1 MGYASKDIRNILVA
15 GHAGCG
21 KTTLTEALLYM
32 SGASERMGRVEDGT
46 TASDF
51 DPEEIRRKASLN
63 SSVVPVEY
71 EGIKYN
77 LIDAPGLFDF
87 ETGAAEGI
95 MAAESVLICVSGRS
109 GVTVG
114 AEKAYQLALKNN
126 KARMIFV
133 TKTDLE
139 NADYFKILEQMKIKF
154 GPSVCPC
161 VVPVRLDDGTVAYIN
176 LFSQKAFKYE
186 GGKQIQIDVPGL
198 FDFETGAAEG
208 IMAAES
214 VLICVSG
221 RSGVTVGA
229 EKAYQLAL
237 KHNKA
242 RMVFVTKAD
251 LENADYFKILE
262 QMKIKFGPSVCPCV
276 VPVRLDDGTVAYIN
290 LFSQKAFKYEGGKQV
305 QIDLPDIGHR
315 FEGLIQAM
323 SEAIA
328 ETDEALME
336 KFFEGEAF
344 TTEEIV
350 QGMAAGVRS
359 GQITPVFCGSAVNGQ
374 ALDMLIYNMNVLLPG
389 ADTASAVG
397 ESGGEPV
404 EITADPAAP
413 LCAYVFKT
421 VADPFVGKLS
431 FIKVLSGKLTATSNA
446 VNARTGQP
454 ERLGKTL
461 TVCGKKQTDTPEI
474 AAGDIGA
481 VAKLATAKTGD
492 TLCDPARVVALP
504 APAYPTGCY
513 RMAVK
518 VAKKGD
524 EGKVSGALARL
535 IEEDPAITFVVDPE
549 TKQQIISGLGT
560 QHLEVALAKL
570 KNKFG
575 VEITLENP
583 RVPYRESIRKSCKAQ
598 GRHKK
603 QTGGH
608 GQFGDV
614 WIQFEPIE
622 GEGIEFAENVFG
634 GSVPK
639 NFFPAVEKG
648 VRQAA
653 EHGVLAGYPMVGMKA
668 TLLDGSYHPVD
679 SSEMAFIMAAKLA
692 YKAAI
697 PEAGPVLLEPI
708 GALKAHV
715 PADNT
720 GDIMGEVTKRRG
732 RVLGMN
738 PDDDGLQVVEAE
750 VPMAEMQDFTTF
762 LRQLTQGRGYYTFE
776 FVRYETLPQMLESK
790 VIEKAKALGNFAD
803 ED

>member
-1 MGYASKDIRNILVA
+1 MEYASKDIRNILVA

-21 KTTLTEALLYM
+21 KTTLVEALLYM
-32 SGASERMGRVEDGT
+32 SGATERMGRVEDGT

-51 DPEEIRRKASLN
+51 DPEEAKRKASLN
-63 SSVVPVEY
+63 SSVVPVELD
-71 EGIKYN
+71 GIKYN
-77 LIDAPGLFDF
+77 LIDVPGLFDF
-87 ETGAAEGI
+87 ESGACEGVR
-95 MAAESVLICVSGRS
+95 AAESVLICVSGRS

-114 AEKAYQLALKNN
+114 AEKAYALALKNN
-126 KARMIFV
+126 KARMVFV
-133 TKTDLE
+133 TKSDLE
-139 NADYFKILEQMKIKF
+139 NADYFKILEQLKIKF
-154 GPSVCPC
+154 GPSICPC
-161 VVPVRLDDGTVAYIN
+161 VVPTRLDDGTNV
-176 LFSQKAFKYE
+176 
-186 GGKQIQIDVPGL
+186 
-198 FDFETGAAEG
+198 
-208 IMAAES
+208 
-214 VLICVSG
+214 
-221 RSGVTVGA
+221 
-229 EKAYQLAL
+229 
-237 KHNKA
+237 
-242 RMVFVTKAD
+242 
-251 LENADYFKILE
+251 
-262 QMKIKFGPSVCPCV
+262 
-276 VPVRLDDGTVAYIN
+276 YIN

-305 QIDLPDIGHR
+305 QVDLPDIGHR

-323 SEAIA
+323 NEAIA

-350 QGMAAGVRS
+350 AGMAAGVRT
-359 GQITPVFCGSAVNGQ
+359 GQITPVFCGSAVNMQ
-374 ALDMLIYNMNVLLPG
+374 ALDMLVYNLKELLPG
-389 ADTASAVG
+389 ADSAVQVAEDKDG
-397 ESGGEPV
+397 NPV
-404 EITADPAAP
+404 EIAADDTAPT
-413 LCAYVFKT
+413 CAYVFKT

-431 FIKVLSGKLTATSNA
+431 FIKVLAGKLSATSNV

-461 TVCGKKQTDTPEI
+461 TICGKRQTDTAAI
-474 AAGDIGA
+474 TAGDIGA

-492 TLCDPARVVALP
+492 TLCDPARVVSLAAPEYP
-504 APAYPTGCY
+504 AACY

-535 IEEDPAITFVVDPE
+535 MEEDPAITFTVDPE
-549 TKQQIISGLGT
+549 TKQQVIAGLGT
-560 QHLEVALAKL
+560 QHLEVAVAKL

-575 VEITLENP
+575 VEITLEAP
-583 RVPYRESIRKSCKAQ
+583 RVPYRESIRKTCKAQ

-614 WIQFEPIE
+614 WIQFEPCE
-622 GEGIEFAENVFG
+622 GDDIIFEEKVFG

-653 EHGVLAGYPMVGMKA
+653 THGVLAGYPMVGLKA

-697 PEAGPVLLEPI
+697 PEASPVLLEPI
-708 GALKAHV
+708 GTLQAHV
-715 PADNT
+715 PAENT

-732 RVLGMN
+732 RVLGMS
-738 PDDDGLQVVEAE
+738 PDEEGGQMVDAE

-762 LRQLTQGRGYYTFE
+762 LRQLTQGRGHYTFE
-776 FVRYETLPQMLESK
+776 FVRYETLPQMLEGK
-790 VIEKAKALGNFAD
+790 VIEQAKALGNMN
-803 ED
+803 EDDA

>member
-133 TKTDLE
+133 TK
-139 NADYFKILEQMKIKF
+139 
-154 GPSVCPC
+154 
-161 VVPVRLDDGTVAYIN
+161 
-176 LFSQKAFKYE
+176 
-186 GGKQIQIDVPGL
+186 
-198 FDFETGAAEG
+198 
-208 IMAAES
+208 
-214 VLICVSG
+214 
-221 RSGVTVGA
+221 
-229 EKAYQLAL
+229 
-237 KHNKA
+237 
-242 RMVFVTKAD
+242 AD

-350 QGMAAGVRS
+350 QGMASGVRS
-359 GQITPVFCGSAVNGQ
+359 GQITPVFCGSAVNAQ
-374 ALDMLIYNMNVLLPG
+374 ALDMLLYNMNVLLPG

-431 FIKVLSGKLTATSNA
+431 FIKVLSGRLTATSNA

-492 TLCDPARVVALP
+492 TLCDAKRVISYKPTEFP
-504 APAYPTGCY
+504 APCLS
-513 RMAVK
+513 MAIVLK
-518 VAKKGD
+518 GKGD
-524 EGKVSGALARL
+524 EAKIAGAMQRL
-535 IEEDPAITFVVDPE
+535 IEEDPCISFENNVE
-549 TKQQIISGLGT
+549 TKQQVVSGLGE
-560 QHLEVALAKL
+560 QHLDVVVSKLKSKFGIDVALVK
-570 KNKFG
+570 
-575 VEITLENP
+575 P
-583 RVPYRESIRKSCKAQ
+583 RVAYRETIRKKVRVQ
-598 GRHKK
+598 GKHKK
-603 QTGGH
+603 QSGGH
-608 GQFGDV
+608 GQYGDV
-614 WIQFEPIE
+614 WIEFEPCDSDSL
-622 GEGIEFAENVFG
+622 VFEERVVG
-634 GSVPK
+634 GAVPK

-648 VRQAA
+648 LQDCVSR
-653 EHGVLAGYPMVGMKA
+653 GMIAGYPVVGLKA
-668 TLLDGSYHPVD
+668 ILVDGSYHPVD
-679 SSEMAFIMAAKLA
+679 SNEMAFKTAAS
-692 YKAAI
+692 
-697 PEAGPVLLEPI
+697 LLSLI
-708 GALKAHV
+708 H
-715 PADNT
+715 
-720 GDIMGEVTKRRG
+720 I
-732 RVLGMN
+732 
-738 PDDDGLQVVEAE
+738 
-750 VPMAEMQDFTTF
+750 
-762 LRQLTQGRGYYTFE
+762 
-776 FVRYETLPQMLESK
+776 
-790 VIEKAKALGNFAD
+790 
-803 ED
+803 

>member
-1 MGYASKDIRNILVA
+1 MKYASNNIRNILIA
-15 GHAGCG
+15 GHAGSG
-21 KTTLTEALLYM
+21 KTTLTEALVYF
-32 SGASERMGRVEDGT
+32 SGAAERMGRVEDGT
-46 TASDF
+46 TVSDF
-51 DPEEIRRKASLN
+51 DPEEAKRKASL
-63 SSVVPVEY
+63 SASVVPVEY

-87 ETGAAEGI
+87 EAGEYEGI
-95 MAAESVLICVSGRS
+95 RAAESVLVCVSGRS

-114 AEKAYQLALKNN
+114 AEKAFQLARKNG
-126 KARMIFV
+126 KATMVFV
-133 TKTDLE
+133 SKCDLE
-139 NADYFKILEQMKIKF
+139 NANYFKILEDMKIKF
-154 GPSVCPC
+154 GSTVCPC
-161 VVPVRLDDGTVAYIN
+161 VVPAKLDDGT
-176 LFSQKAFKYE
+176 
-186 GGKQIQIDVPGL
+186 
-198 FDFETGAAEG
+198 
-208 IMAAES
+208 
-214 VLICVSG
+214 
-221 RSGVTVGA
+221 
-229 EKAYQLAL
+229 
-237 KHNKA
+237 
-242 RMVFVTKAD
+242 
-251 LENADYFKILE
+251 
-262 QMKIKFGPSVCPCV
+262 
-276 VPVRLDDGTVAYIN
+276 PVYIN

-336 KFFEGEAF
+336 KFFEGEPF

-359 GQITPVFCGSAVNGQ
+359 GQITPVFCGSAVNNQ
-374 ALDMLIYNMNVLLPG
+374 ALDMLLYNMNVLLPG
-389 ADTASAVG
+389 ADTAAAVG
-397 ESGGEPV
+397 EDKDGSPV
-404 EITADPAAP
+404 DITADPAAP

-421 VADPFVGKLS
+421 VADPFVGKMS
-431 FIKVLSGKLTATSNA
+431 FIKVLSGKLTAASNT

-454 ERLGKTL
+454 ERMGKTL
-461 TVCGKKQTDTPEI
+461 IVCGKKQTDT
-474 AAGDIGA
+474 AAITTGDIG
-481 VAKLATAKTGD
+481 VVSKLATAKTGD

-575 VEITLENP
+575 VEITLETP

-622 GEGIEFAENVFG
+622 GEDIEFAENVFG

-653 EHGVLAGYPMVGMKA
+653 EHGVLAGYPMVGLKA

-692 YKAAI
+692 YKAAV

-708 GALKAHV
+708 GSLQAHV

-738 PDDDGLQVVEAE
+738 PDEDGLQVVEAE
-750 VPMAEMQDFTTF
+750 VPIAEMQDFTTF
-762 LRQLTQGRGYYTFE
+762 LRQLTQGRGWYTFD
-776 FVRYETLPQMLESK
+776 FVRYETLPQMLEAK
-790 VIEKAKALGNFAD
+790 VIEQAKALGNFAD

>member
-1 MGYASKDIRNILVA
+1 MEYASKDIRNILVA

-21 KTTLTEALLYM
+21 KTTLVEALLYL
-32 SGASERMGRVEDGT
+32 SGATERMGRVEDGT

-51 DPEEIRRKASLN
+51 DPEEAKRKASLN
-63 SSVVPVEY
+63 SSVVPVEI
-71 EGIKYN
+71 GGTKYN
-77 LIDAPGLFDF
+77 LVDAPGLFDF
-87 ETGAAEGI
+87 EAAGAEGL
-95 MAAESVLICVSGRS
+95 AAVESVMICVSGRS
-109 GVTVG
+109 GVSVG
-114 AEKAYQLALKNN
+114 AEKAYRQAVRQN
-126 KARMIFV
+126 KARLVFV

-139 NADYFKILEQMKIKF
+139 NADYFKILEQMKIRF

-161 VVPVRLDDGTVAYIN
+161 VVPARLDDGTVAYIN

-186 GGKQIQIDVPGL
+186 
-198 FDFETGAAEG
+198 
-208 IMAAES
+208 S
-214 VLICVSG
+214 
-221 RSGVTVGA
+221 
-229 EKAYQLAL
+229 
-237 KHNKA
+237 
-242 RMVFVTKAD
+242 
-251 LENADYFKILE
+251 
-262 QMKIKFGPSVCPCV
+262 
-276 VPVRLDDGTVAYIN
+276 
-290 LFSQKAFKYEGGKQV
+290 GKQV
-305 QIDLPDIGHR
+305 QIELPDIGHR

-323 SEAIA
+323 NEAIA
-328 ETDEALME
+328 ETDETLME
-336 KFFEGEAF
+336 KFFEGEPF

-350 QGMAAGVRS
+350 AGMAAGVRT
-359 GQITPVFCGSAVNGQ
+359 GQITPVFCGSAVNLQ
-374 ALDMLIYNMNVLLPG
+374 ALDMLLYNLKELLPAPDSAPAVAET
-389 ADTASAVG
+389 AD
-397 ESGGEPV
+397 GEPV
-404 EITADPAAP
+404 EIAADPAAP
-413 LCAYVFKT
+413 TCAYVFKT

-431 FIKVLSGKLTATSNA
+431 FIKVLAGRLTAASNV

-461 TVCGKKQTDTPEI
+461 TVCGKRQTDTPAI
-474 AAGDIGA
+474 PAGDIGA
-481 VAKLATAKTGD
+481 VAKLPTAKTGD
-492 TLCDPARVVALP
+492 TLCDPARVVSLP
-504 APAYPTGCY
+504 APVYPAACY

-535 IEEDPAITFVVDPE
+535 MEEDPSITFTVDPE
-549 TKQQIISGLGT
+549 TKQQVIAGLGT
-560 QHLEVALAKL
+560 QHLEVAVAKL

-575 VEITLENP
+575 VEITLEAP

-614 WIQFEPIE
+614 WIQFEPCE
-622 GEGIEFAENVFG
+622 GDEIQFEEKVFG

-653 EHGVLAGYPMVGMKA
+653 AHGVLAGYPMVGMKA

-708 GALKAHV
+708 GTLQAHV

-732 RVLGMN
+732 RVLGMS
-738 PDDDGLQVVEAE
+738 PDPEEEGGQVVEAE
-750 VPMAEMQDFTTF
+750 VPMAEMQDFTTY
-762 LRQLTQGRGYYTFE
+762 LRQLTQGRGHFTFR
-776 FVRYETLPQMLESK
+776 FVRYETLPQMLEAK
-790 VIEKAKALGNFAD
+790 VIEQAKALGNLSE
-803 ED
+803 EDA

>member
-32 SGASERMGRVEDGT
+32 SGATERMGRVEDGT

-126 KARMIFV
+126 KARMI
-133 TKTDLE
+133 
-139 NADYFKILEQMKIKF
+139 
-154 GPSVCPC
+154 
-161 VVPVRLDDGTVAYIN
+161 
-176 LFSQKAFKYE
+176 
-186 GGKQIQIDVPGL
+186 
-198 FDFETGAAEG
+198 
-208 IMAAES
+208 
-214 VLICVSG
+214 
-221 RSGVTVGA
+221 
-229 EKAYQLAL
+229 
-237 KHNKA
+237 
-242 RMVFVTKAD
+242 FVTKAD

-350 QGMAAGVRS
+350 QGMASGVRS
-359 GQITPVFCGSAVNGQ
+359 GQITPVFCGSAVNAQ
-374 ALDMLIYNMNVLLPG
+374 ALDMLLYNMNVLLPG

-431 FIKVLSGKLTATSNA
+431 FIKVLSGRLTATSNA

-504 APAYPTGCY
+504 APVYPISSY

-524 EGKVSGALARL
+524 EGKVGSALARL
-535 IEEDPAITFVVDPE
+535 IEEDPAIRFVVDPE

-614 WIQFEPIE
+614 IINFEPCDSE
-622 GEGIEFAENVFG
+622 QVVFEEKVFG

-648 VRQAA
+648 VRLAA
-653 EHGVLAGYPMVGMKA
+653 EKGVLAGYPVVGLKA

-692 YKAAI
+692 YKAAM
-697 PEAGPVLLEPI
+697 PEAGPVILEPI
-708 GALKAHV
+708 HTLKAHV
-715 PADNT
+715 PNDNT
-720 GDIMGEVTKRRG
+720 GDIMGDVTKRRG
-732 RVLGMN
+732 RVLGME
-738 PDDDGLQVVEAE
+738 PDEDGLQTIIAE
-750 VPMAEMQDFTTF
+750 VPLAELANFTTF
-762 LRQLTQGRGYYTFE
+762 IRQTTQGRGWFTTE
-776 FVRYETLPQMLESK
+776 FARYEILPEMLVPAVVEQ
-790 VIEKAKALGNFAD
+790 AKKLGNLD
-803 ED
+803 EGAED

>member
-1 MGYASKDIRNILVA
+1 MDYASKDIRNILVA

-21 KTTLTEALLYM
+21 KTTLTEALLYL
-32 SGASERMGRVEDGT
+32 SGATERMGRVEDGT

-51 DPEEIRRKASLN
+51 DPEEVRRKASLN

-71 EGIKYN
+71 QGIKYN
-77 LIDAPGLFDF
+77 LIDTPGLFDF
-87 ETGAAEGI
+87 ETGAAEGV

-109 GVTVG
+109 GVSVG
-114 AEKAYQLALKNN
+114 AEKAYRLACKNN

-139 NADYFKILEQMKIKF
+139 NADYFKILEQMKIQF

-186 GGKQIQIDVPGL
+186 GGKQIQID
-198 FDFETGAAEG
+198 
-208 IMAAES
+208 
-214 VLICVSG
+214 
-221 RSGVTVGA
+221 
-229 EKAYQLAL
+229 
-237 KHNKA
+237 
-242 RMVFVTKAD
+242 
-251 LENADYFKILE
+251 
-262 QMKIKFGPSVCPCV
+262 
-276 VPVRLDDGTVAYIN
+276 
-290 LFSQKAFKYEGGKQV
+290 
-305 QIDLPDIGHR
+305 LPDIGHR

-336 KFFEGEAF
+336 KFFEGEPF

-350 QGMAAGVRS
+350 QGMATGVRS
-359 GQITPVFCGSAVNGQ
+359 GQITPVFCGSAVNNQ
-374 ALDMLIYNMNVLLPG
+374 ALDMLLYNMNVLLPG
-389 ADTASAVG
+389 ADTAAAVG
-397 ESGGEPV
+397 ETKDGEPV
-404 EITADPAAP
+404 EVTADPDAP

-431 FIKVLSGKLTATSNA
+431 FIKVLSGKLTATSNV
-446 VNARTGQP
+446 VNSRTGQP

-461 TVCGKKQTDTPEI
+461 TICGKKQTDT
-474 AAGDIGA
+474 AAITTGDIGA

-504 APAYPTGCY
+504 APSYPIASY

-575 VEITLENP
+575 VEITLETP
-583 RVPYRESIRKSCKAQ
+583 RVAYRESIRKSCKAQ

-614 WIQFEPIE
+614 WIQFEPVE
-622 GEGIEFAENVFG
+622 GETIEFAENVFG

-692 YKAAI
+692 YKAAV

-708 GALKAHV
+708 GALQAHV

-738 PDDDGLQVVEAE
+738 PDDDGMQVVEAE

-762 LRQLTQGRGYYTFE
+762 LRQLTQGRGWYTFD
-776 FVRYETLPQMLESK
+776 FVRYEVLPQMLEAK
-790 VIEKAKALGNFAD
+790 VIEQAKALGNFAD
-803 ED
+803 DE

>member
-1 MGYASKDIRNILVA
+1 MDYASKDIRNILVA

-21 KTTLTEALLYM
+21 KTTLTEALLNM
-32 SGASERMGRVEDGT
+32 SGATERMGRVEDGT

-63 SSVVPVEY
+63 ASVIPVEY
-71 EGIKYN
+71 QGVKYN

-87 ETGAAEGI
+87 ETGSVEGI
-95 MAAESVLICVSGRS
+95 TAAESVLICVSGRS

-114 AEKAYQLALKNN
+114 AEKAYHLALKNN

-133 TKTDLE
+133 SKTDLE
-139 NADYFKILEQMKIKF
+139 NADYLKILEQMKIKF

-161 VVPVRLDDGTVAYIN
+161 VVPARLDDGTVAYIN
-176 LFSQKAFKYE
+176 LFSQKAF
-186 GGKQIQIDVPGL
+186 
-198 FDFETGAAEG
+198 
-208 IMAAES
+208 
-214 VLICVSG
+214 
-221 RSGVTVGA
+221 R
-229 EKAYQLAL
+229 
-237 KHNKA
+237 
-242 RMVFVTKAD
+242 
-251 LENADYFKILE
+251 
-262 QMKIKFGPSVCPCV
+262 
-276 VPVRLDDGTVAYIN
+276 
-290 LFSQKAFKYEGGKQV
+290 YEGGKQV

-374 ALDMLIYNMNVLLPG
+374 ALDMLLYNMNVLLPG
-389 ADTASAVG
+389 ADTAAAVAEDANG
-397 ESGGEPV
+397 NPV
-404 EITADPAAP
+404 EIAADPDAP

-446 VNARTGQP
+446 INSRTAQP

-461 TVCGKKQTDTPEI
+461 TICGKKQTDT
-474 AAGDIGA
+474 AAILTGDIGA
-481 VAKLATAKTGD
+481 VAKLTTAKTGD
-492 TLCDPARVVALP
+492 TLCDPARVVSLP
-504 APAYPTGCY
+504 APVYPIAGY

-518 VAKKGD
+518 VTKKGD
-524 EGKVSGALARL
+524 EGKVSGALTRL
-535 IEEDPAITFVVDPE
+535 MEEDPAITFEVDPE
-549 TKQQIISGLGT
+549 TKQQVIGGLGT

-575 VEITLENP
+575 VEITLEAP

-614 WIQFEPIE
+614 WIQFEPVP
-622 GEGIEFAENVFG
+622 GEGVEFAENVFG

-653 EHGVLAGYPMVGMKA
+653 EHGVLAGYPMVGLKA

-679 SSEMAFIMAAKLA
+679 SSEMAFVMAAKLA

-708 GALKAHV
+708 GALQAHV

-738 PDDDGLQVVEAE
+738 PDDDGMQVVEAE

-762 LRQLTQGRGYYTFE
+762 LRQLTQGRGWFTFI
-776 FVRYETLPQMLESK
+776 FTRYETLPQMLESK
-790 VIEKAKALGNFAD
+790 VIEQAKALGNFAD
-803 ED
+803 DE

>member
-1 MGYASKDIRNILVA
+1 MDYASKDIRNILVA

-21 KTTLTEALLYM
+21 KTTLTEALLYL
-32 SGASERMGRVEDGT
+32 SGATERMGRVEDGT
-46 TASDF
+46 AASDF

-63 SSVVPVEY
+63 SSVIPVEY
-71 EGIKYN
+71 QGIKYN
-77 LIDAPGLFDF
+77 LIDTPGLFDF
-87 ETGAAEGI
+87 ETGEAEGV
-95 MAAESVLICVSGRS
+95 MAAESVLICVSARS
-109 GVTVG
+109 GVSVG
-114 AEKAYQLALKNN
+114 AEKAYRLACKNN

-139 NADYFKILEQMKIKF
+139 NADYFKVLEQMKIQF

-186 GGKQIQIDVPGL
+186 GGKQIQID
-198 FDFETGAAEG
+198 
-208 IMAAES
+208 
-214 VLICVSG
+214 
-221 RSGVTVGA
+221 
-229 EKAYQLAL
+229 
-237 KHNKA
+237 
-242 RMVFVTKAD
+242 
-251 LENADYFKILE
+251 
-262 QMKIKFGPSVCPCV
+262 
-276 VPVRLDDGTVAYIN
+276 
-290 LFSQKAFKYEGGKQV
+290 
-305 QIDLPDIGHR
+305 LPDIGHR

-336 KFFEGEAF
+336 KFFSGEPF

-350 QGMAAGVRS
+350 QGMATGVRG
-359 GQITPVFCGSAVNGQ
+359 GQITPVFCGSAVNNQ
-374 ALDMLIYNMNVLLPG
+374 ALDMLLYNMNVLLPG
-389 ADTASAVG
+389 ADTAAAVG
-397 ESGGEPV
+397 ETKDGDPV
-404 EITADPAAP
+404 EITADPDAP
-413 LCAYVFKT
+413 VCAYVFKT

-431 FIKVLSGKLTATSNA
+431 FIKVLAGKLTAASNV

-461 TVCGKKQTDTPEI
+461 TVCGKKQTDTPAI
-474 AAGDIGA
+474 TTGDIGA
-481 VAKLATAKTGD
+481 VAKLPAAKTGD
-492 TLCDPARVVALP
+492 TLCDPARVAALP
-504 APAYPTGCY
+504 APVYPIANY

-535 IEEDPAITFVVDPE
+535 IEEDPAITFHTDPE
-549 TKQQIISGLGT
+549 TKQQIIGGLGT
-560 QHLEVALAKL
+560 QHLEVAVAKL

-575 VEITLENP
+575 VEITLEAP

-622 GEGIEFAENVFG
+622 GEGVEFAENVFG

-692 YKAAI
+692 YKAAV

-732 RVLGMN
+732 RVLGMS
-738 PDDDGLQVVEAE
+738 PDEDGLQSVEAE

-762 LRQLTQGRGYYTFE
+762 LRQLTQGRGWYTFD
-776 FVRYETLPQMLESK
+776 FVRYETLPSNLEGK
-790 VIEKAKALGNFAD
+790 VIEQAKALGNFSDD
-803 ED
+803 E